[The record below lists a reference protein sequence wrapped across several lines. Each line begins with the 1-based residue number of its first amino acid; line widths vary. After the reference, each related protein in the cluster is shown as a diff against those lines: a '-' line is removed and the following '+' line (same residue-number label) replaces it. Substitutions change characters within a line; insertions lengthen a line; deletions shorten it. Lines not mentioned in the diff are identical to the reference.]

1 METQYLTYLKR
12 KDGKQQVLDTFIK
25 EFNEFSDQYPDMR
38 EDDQTKDELH
48 QRCDILSD
56 ELWEIA
62 EERKEAA
69 IEERKRI
76 MESGWVEFSLE
87 YLTSC
92 AQQMMQSEIDKFK
105 GTIQLVHDYY
115 HAIEEKL
122 IPEAPESQTVDLIKE
137 DVELP
142 DVEKIAEGGE
152 LTDIASYAYPRLDDL
167 YKRALKAQVVPDVL
181 AASASADAG
190 KKGGK
195 KDAKA
200 AKGAPDAD
208 DAKPESIYI
217 KEMKEAIKVE
227 KSILRFRLT

>member
-1 METQYLTYLKR
+1 
-12 KDGKQQVLDTFIK
+12 
-25 EFNEFSDQYPDMR
+25 
-38 EDDQTKDELH
+38 
-48 QRCDILSD
+48 
-56 ELWEIA
+56 
-62 EERKEAA
+62 
-69 IEERKRI
+69 

-142 DVEKIAEGGE
+142 EVEKIAEGGE

-167 YKRALKAQVVPDVL
+167 YKRALKSQVVPDVL
-181 AASASADAG
+181 SASASADAG

-208 DAKPESIYI
+208 ESKPESIYI
-217 KEMKEAIKVE
+217 KEMKEAIKCE